1 MIPGP
6 TPFDG
11 SGARGYSAVM
21 NDVTTTTRLGQFLQ
35 SLHAVES
42 RLEAALEPGGL
53 SLAKF
58 GVLAQLEAAG
68 EPLPLSTLAERR
80 ACVRSNI
87 TQLVDRLE
95 ADGLVR
101 RVRDASDRRAVK
113 AEVTSLGRERQTAGA
128 KEVAKVQGELARTLA
143 GASPDALRRALS
155 TLT

>member
-1 MIPGP
+1 
-6 TPFDG
+6 
-11 SGARGYSAVM
+11 M

-42 RLEAALEPGGL
+42 RLEAALEPAGL

-58 GVLAQLEAAG
+58 GVLAQLSAAG

-101 RVRDASDRRAVK
+101 RSDDPKDRRSVRAELTDEGRARYEDGLK
-113 AEVTSLGRERQTAGA
+113 ALKTAERELFAPLDNPERD
-128 KEVAKVQGELARTLA
+128 KLLELLA
-143 GASPDALRRALS
+143 ALRAPR
-155 TLT
+155 